1 VAKTDR
7 EDKAKVKFR
16 VIEFELEGG
25 NAAVQDSMRNLAAAI
40 TRGSRPGHPALTAK
54 SVASTANGSSA
65 PPADEDDQVELFP
78 QDPEPTEAEEPAA
91 QESKQRSQR
100 TYATPEVID
109 IDLTGGE
116 MPLKTFCDQ
125 KAPDSDLT
133 KYLVIAAWLKEY
145 RQIESVGINH
155 IHTCYRHMG
164 WFTPKDTPQ
173 PMRDLKRRA
182 WFNKTG
188 RSEYAINHVGMN
200 EVLKMG
206 AAA

>member
-1 VAKTDR
+1 MAKLDR
-7 EDKAKVKFR
+7 DDKAKVKFR

-40 TRGSRPGHPALTAK
+40 TRGTRPALPALAAK
-54 SVASTANGSSA
+54 PGGDGVNGSTAVSVTTA
-65 PPADEDDQVELFP
+65 PEPDEDLFP
-78 QDPEPTEAEEPAA
+78 AEEAQPGEVPAEPA
-91 QESKQRSQR
+91 HARGQRR
-100 TYATPEVID
+100 FATPKIID
-109 IDLTGGE
+109 IDLGGPL
-116 MPLKTFCDQ
+116 PLKPFCEE
-125 KAPDSDLT
+125 KAPDSDLK
-133 KYLVIAAWLKEY
+133 KYLVIAAWLKEH
-145 RQIESVGINH
+145 RQIEAVTIDH

-164 WFTPKDTPQ
+164 WFTPKDAPQ

-206 AAA
+206 TAA

>member
-1 VAKTDR
+1 MAKSDR
-7 EDKAKVKFR
+7 DDKAKVKFR

-40 TRGSRPGHPALTAK
+40 TRGTRPAPPALAPK
-54 SVASTANGSSA
+54 SVASIENGSSA
-65 PPADEDDQVELFP
+65 RPADDDDQVELFP
-78 QDPEPTEAEEPAA
+78 QDPEPPEIEEPTA
-91 QESKQRSQR
+91 QEPRQRAAR
-100 TYATPEVID
+100 TYATPEIIE
-109 IDLTGGE
+109 IDLTGGG
-116 MPLKTFCDQ
+116 MPLKAFCDQ
-125 KAPDSDLT
+125 KAPDSDLK
-133 KYLVIAAWLKEY
+133 KYLVIAAWLREY

-164 WFTPKDTPQ
+164 WFTPKDAPQ
-173 PMRDLKRRA
+173 PMRDLKRKA